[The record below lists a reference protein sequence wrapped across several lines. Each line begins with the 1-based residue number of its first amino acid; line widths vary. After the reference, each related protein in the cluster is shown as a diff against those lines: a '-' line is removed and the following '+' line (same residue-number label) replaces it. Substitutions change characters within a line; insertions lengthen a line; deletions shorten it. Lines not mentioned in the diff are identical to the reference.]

1 MKSVYIREIGI
12 HPWDQIYS
20 SIDKKFITIT
30 LINQTFED
38 VWKTWCEFS
47 LPLIRS
53 WPTIIQ
59 WSTTLTPA
67 FSRTEEYLDLK
78 NFKKN
83 CMTGDIL
90 RKNEKTSIYSQVIRL
105 NSSPS
110 HIDPARMTNYSSSV
124 TLMQPS
130 TNDLEKVWH
139 RLSYL
144 RHISTTEDFKIILFD
159 NMSLSFR
166 FYDTETHGAAQLI
179 CHSEHAQ
186 LLNEIIATMEITEIQ
201 QDDVYTYIHSE

>member
-20 SIDKKFITIT
+20 SIDKEFITIT

-78 NFKKN
+78 NFKK
-83 CMTGDIL
+83 T
-90 RKNEKTSIYSQVIRL
+90 V
-105 NSSPS
+105 
-110 HIDPARMTNYSSSV
+110 
-124 TLMQPS
+124 
-130 TNDLEKVWH
+130 
-139 RLSYL
+139 
-144 RHISTTEDFKIILFD
+144 
-159 NMSLSFR
+159 
-166 FYDTETHGAAQLI
+166 
-179 CHSEHAQ
+179 
-186 LLNEIIATMEITEIQ
+186 
-201 QDDVYTYIHSE
+201 